1 MIIITHSLAHSE
13 TVSSFH
19 LRHLV
24 DVAVPHAVRQPEQ
37 SEGSFS
43 YTVLKGETRPLGLR
57 APKPAIELKSSQARG
72 MYSGYKLRQN
82 NSRVHVN

>member
-1 MIIITHSLAHSE
+1 MTSPHAKSE
-13 TVSSFH
+13 IVSSFR

-43 YTVLKGETRPLGLR
+43 YTVLKEKTRPLGLR
-57 APKPAIELKSSQARG
+57 APKPAIELEGSQARG
-72 MYSGYKLRQN
+72 MNSGYKLRQY
-82 NSRVHVN
+82 NSRVHVYL

>member
-1 MIIITHSLAHSE
+1 MIIITHSLTQSE

-24 DVAVPHAVRQPEQ
+24 AVAVPHAVRQPEQ

-43 YTVLKGETRPLGLR
+43 YTVLKEKTRPLGLR
-57 APKPAIELKSSQARG
+57 APKPAIELEESQARG
-72 MYSGYKLRQN
+72 MSSGYKLR
-82 NSRVHVN
+82 